1 MDKRALKTL
10 EYDKIRAMLA
20 DCCVSEPRAGILA
33 DGLLPLEDYTAVE
46 KALEETQCAE
56 SIILRKGTSPIE
68 PFDNPES

>member
-20 DCCVSEPRAGILA
+20 DCCVSEPGRVMAE
-33 DGLLPLEDYTAVE
+33 GLLPLEDYTAVE

-56 SIILRKGTSPIE
+56 SIILRKGTAL
-68 PFDNPES
+68 